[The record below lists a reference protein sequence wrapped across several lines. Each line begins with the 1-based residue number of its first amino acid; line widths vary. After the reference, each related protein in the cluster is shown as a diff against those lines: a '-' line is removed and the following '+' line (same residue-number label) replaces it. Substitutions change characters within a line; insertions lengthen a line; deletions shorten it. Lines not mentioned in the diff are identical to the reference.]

1 MNKDEDIVEKVCRII
16 SKIVLI
22 LFLLV
27 FIYAIFDSVNM
38 QVEQDKEFQN
48 MVVELDN
55 AKNEINE
62 LWDNID
68 AISEDYTT
76 LYQEVY
82 KNK

>member
-68 AISEDYTT
+68 AISEEYTT

>member
-68 AISEDYTT
+68 AISEDYIT

>member
-48 MVVELDN
+48 MVIELN
-55 AKNEINE
+55 NTKNEINE
-62 LWDNID
+62 LWDNVD

>member
-48 MVVELDN
+48 MVVELEN

-68 AISEDYTT
+68 AISEDYIT

>member
-68 AISEDYTT
+68 AISEEYTT

-82 KNK
+82 RNK

>member
-1 MNKDEDIVEKVCRII
+1 
-16 SKIVLI
+16 
-22 LFLLV
+22 
-27 FIYAIFDSVNM
+27 M